1 MQEDD
6 TAKKVKTRQ
15 RTVKPGHSFL
25 IKNER
30 FLATIISN
38 RLKIWDAGVEKNFIS
53 TET

>member
-1 MQEDD
+1 MQEGD
-6 TAKKVKTRQ
+6 TVKKVKTRQ

-30 FLATIISN
+30 FFNIIISN
-38 RLKIWDAGVEKNFIS
+38 RLKIWDAGVEKNLIS